1 MGLLHRNDN
10 RLFSNGDEPSYLVG
24 VRRSDIGGS
33 GQMIGSDDV
42 YLYTQS
48 RILLSYILVY
58 GARLGGITDFWCG
71 PLKGLLSREVGV

>member
-1 MGLLHRNDN
+1 
-10 RLFSNGDEPSYLVG
+10 
-24 VRRSDIGGS
+24 
-33 GQMIGSDDV
+33 MIGSDDV